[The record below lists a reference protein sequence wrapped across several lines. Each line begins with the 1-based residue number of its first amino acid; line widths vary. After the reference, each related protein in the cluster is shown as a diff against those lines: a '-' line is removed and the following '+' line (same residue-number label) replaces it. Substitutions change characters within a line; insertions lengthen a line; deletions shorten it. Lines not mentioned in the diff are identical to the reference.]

1 MASSVLGHPYADKPL
16 EEIVP
21 SFLQQPKL
29 SSASLV
35 QQRRWAR
42 YVPQGSST
50 ITQDGPNQIN
60 FILSDSAAF
69 LDPNSTTLSGLFRS
83 NESLANTGFL
93 LCDGLW
99 SLFLRL
105 RVYVNGVL
113 VEDINQLGIKNN
125 MEVYASMGYDHYVS
139 QAGALGLTHKY
150 NNVLYTTSAGVI
162 TRKNDISGKRVAA
175 LNAQKAGVQFSLPLS
190 YISGFFR
197 SEKAFPLLASGQVQV
212 TLDIQRPE
220 SAFIK
225 VGVPTQYTT
234 PNWSITGLT
243 MEAQVLTLH
252 PLYSEAMV
260 SLCRSPGLGYRLPI
274 TTHNVQQVSV
284 PASTGQKV
292 IAVPQAVS
300 NIRQISFVI
309 QDTADLVDYT
319 KDKARFPIYAYSDA
333 FVQVGSVRL
342 PENPAVG
349 CARAYA
355 CTVDADN
362 QLGSVVSNPIIDIE
376 NFCGMTTSGSVARDT
391 DSDAFVWSV
400 SCDKVKDTFLP
411 IDGLSGSA
419 LGGQIIVTINNTMT
433 NPGTLT
439 ATCETVKFLGLIEGR
454 VEVV

>member
-1 MASSVLGHPYADKPL
+1 MASSVLGHPYADKPID
-16 EEIVP
+16 EIVP

-29 SSASLV
+29 SAASLV

-50 ITQDGPNQIN
+50 LTQDGPNQIN
-60 FILSDSAAF
+60 FIVSDSAGF
-69 LDPNSTTLSGLFRS
+69 LDPNSATLSGLFRS
-83 NESLANTGFL
+83 NESVANAGFL
-93 LCDGLW
+93 LNDGLW

-105 RVYVNGVL
+105 RVYVNGSL
-113 VEDINQLGIKNN
+113 VEDINQMGIKEN
-125 MEVYASMGYDHYVS
+125 MEVYSSMGFDHYCS
-139 QAGALGLTHKY
+139 QAGALAMTHKY
-150 NNVLYTTSAGVI
+150 NNLLYTTSAGAI
-162 TRKNDISGKRVAA
+162 TRKNDIAGKRVAA
-175 LNAQKAGVQFSLPLS
+175 LNAQKAGVNFSLPLS

-197 SEKAFPLLASGQVQV
+197 NEKAFPLLAAGQVQV
-212 TLDIQRPE
+212 TIDIQRPE

-225 VGVPTQYTT
+225 VGVPTQYAT
-234 PNWSITGLT
+234 PNWSINGLT
-243 MEAQVLTLH
+243 LEAQVLTMH

-274 TTHNVQQVSV
+274 TTHSVQQVSV
-284 PASTGQKV
+284 PASAGTKT

-300 NIRQISFVI
+300 NLRQVSFII

-319 KDKARFPIYAYSDA
+319 KDKTRFPIYSYADA

-349 CARAYA
+349 TARAYA

-362 QLGSVVSNPIIDIE
+362 QLGSVVSNPVIDFE
-376 NFCGMTTSGSVARDT
+376 NYCGATTSGSVARDI
-391 DSDAFVWSV
+391 DADAFIWSV
-400 SCDKVKDTFLP
+400 SCDKVKDTYLP
-411 IDGLSGSA
+411 VDGLSGSA
-419 LGGQIIVTINNTMT
+419 LGGQIVITINNTMT

-439 ATCETVKFLGLIEGR
+439 CVSECVRFLGLIEGR